1 MNENHIYRQWSLR
14 TNIYLSKLKYMI
26 NQPIVSVIGGGSWAT
41 AIVKILSNN
50 VQKINWWV
58 RSSETVDFVKK
69 YHHNPNYLSDV
80 EVDVGK
86 VNINNDL
93 KASIAAADIIILAVP
108 SAFLKS
114 SLEKISPKEIEN
126 KIVFSAIKGIV
137 PDDLLIVGD
146 FLNQKYHVP
155 VEKIGVITGPC
166 HAEEVAMERLSYLTL
181 ASKDTI
187 NASLLASLM
196 NCRYIK
202 TNISDDIYGTEYS
215 AVIKNVI
222 AIASGICHGVGYGD
236 NFQAVL
242 IANAISEIKR
252 FVNAVHPVNRDINDS
267 AYLGD
272 LLVTAYS
279 SFSRNR
285 MFGTMIG
292 KGYSVKFAQLEMNM
306 IAEGY
311 YATKCIHELNKN
323 YNVSMPITAAVYHVL
338 YEKISPRVE
347 MKLLADQLS

>member
-1 MNENHIYRQWSLR
+1 MG
-14 TNIYLSKLKYMI
+14 K
-26 NQPIVSVIGGGSWAT
+26 QPAVSVIGGGSWAT

-50 VQKINWWV
+50 VDKINWWV
-58 RSSETVDFVKK
+58 RSKETVDFVQK
-69 YHHNPNYLSDV
+69 YHHNPAYLSDV
-80 EVDVGK
+80 QIDTKK
-86 VNINNDL
+86 VNVTNDL
-93 KASIAAADIIILAVP
+93 KSSLAEAGIIILAVP
-108 SAFLKS
+108 SAFLKPT
-114 SLEKISPKEIEN
+114 LEKCKAEDFEN

-137 PDDLLIVGD
+137 PDDLLIVGE
-146 FLNQKYHVP
+146 FLNKKYKVP
-155 VEKIGVITGPC
+155 IEKIGVITGPC

-181 ASKDTI
+181 ASKNTD
-187 NASLLASLM
+187 NAAQLAAMM

-215 AVIKNVI
+215 AVLKNVI

-242 IANAISEIKR
+242 ISNAISEIKR
-252 FVNAVHPVNRDINDS
+252 FVNAVHPIDRDINDS

-306 IAEGY
+306 VAEGY
-311 YATKCIHELNKN
+311 YATKCIHELNKKYKVN
-323 YNVSMPITAAVYHVL
+323 MPITSAVYHIV

-347 MKLLADQLS
+347 MKLLADQLC